1 MKKTIRLMP
10 YSIYEAPAL
19 EEWFSAQ
26 SEKGLF
32 LDSANWVFAVFSKG
46 EPRKI
51 TYHLEVI
58 TGQDAMPNALPLFWK
73 EKILGPFCQNNK
85 KDTASGLF

>member
-32 LDSANWVFAVFSKG
+32 LDSANWIFAVFSKG

-58 TGQDAMPNALPLFWK
+58 TGQDAIPLP
-73 EKILGPFCQNNK
+73 K
-85 KDTASGLF
+85 KKWHSRDMSPLSH